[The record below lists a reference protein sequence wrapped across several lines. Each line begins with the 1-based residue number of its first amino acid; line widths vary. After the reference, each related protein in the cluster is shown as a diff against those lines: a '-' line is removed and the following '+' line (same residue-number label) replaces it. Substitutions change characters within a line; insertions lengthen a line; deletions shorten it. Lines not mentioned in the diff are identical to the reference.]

1 MGNKG
6 PGNPSS
12 NKTINK
18 DEQEVALGKQNVRAA
33 CLKDVLEF
41 QFC

>member
-1 MGNKG
+1 MGSKG

-12 NKTINK
+12 DKIINK
-18 DEQEVALGKQNVRAA
+18 DKQEVALGKQNARAA
-33 CLKDVLEF
+33 CLKDMLEF

>member
-12 NKTINK
+12 DKIINK
-18 DEQEVALGKQNVRAA
+18 DKQDARAA
-33 CLKDVLEF
+33 CLKDMLEF